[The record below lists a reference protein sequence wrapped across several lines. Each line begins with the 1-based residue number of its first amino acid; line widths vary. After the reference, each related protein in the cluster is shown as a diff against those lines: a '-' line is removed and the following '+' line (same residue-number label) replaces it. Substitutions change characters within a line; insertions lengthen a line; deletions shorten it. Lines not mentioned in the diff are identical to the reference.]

1 MERSRTYRQILREVR
16 LELNR
21 VMQKWLSVDTLLKD
35 LVERVQKVKDPETDR
50 LLSES
55 NIILE
60 VSRVDDETIRILYSP
75 FSPASPV
82 AVDLGR
88 RIRKAVSDVAPNHKI
103 QVVCRGHLL
112 DDLVNRLLE
121 QSK

>member
-1 MERSRTYRQILREVR
+1 
-16 LELNR
+16 
-21 VMQKWLSVDTLLKD
+21 VDTFLKD
-35 LVERVQKVKDPETDR
+35 LVEQIQKVKDPETDR

-60 VSRVDDETIRILYSP
+60 VSRVDDNTIRIVYSP

-88 RIRKAVSDVAPNHKI
+88 RIRKAVSEVAPKYKI
-103 QVVCRGHLL
+103 QVVCKGHLL
-112 DDLVNRLLE
+112 DELVNRLLT
-121 QSK
+121 QSET